1 MDQITEAVVNEQPT
15 QSDVQTTTT
24 LSSDQIK
31 EAEAPKVD
39 FKSLIPE
46 AYKNEKTLQNFQDMD
61 GFVKSFLHSQKL
73 VGAEKIPIPN
83 KYATDEDWNAV
94 YEKLGRPKS
103 SDGYTYNLPKEAKLD
118 ENSL

>member
-1 MDQITEAVVNEQPT
+1 MDQTTEQVAQTDEQT
-15 QSDVQTTTT
+15 TTTT

-46 AYKNEKTLQNFQDMD
+46 AYKEEKALQNFQDMD

-73 VGAEKIPIPN
+73 VGTEKIN
-83 KYATDEDWNAV
+83 
-94 YEKLGRPKS
+94 LKS
-103 SDGYTYNLPKEAKLD
+103 LIS
-118 ENSL
+118 